1 MNILSRILVLFLVE
15 NILYRNKVFRELE
28 AIIEL
33 QNPFQKIEQFHSF
46 YKAYKNGE
54 IVFEEVYTAKE
65 FEEPS
70 YSSICK
76 IVPPQDV
83 PKRRNLT
90 TREGQIILI
99 HAVAHIE
106 FSAIDLALDSAYRFV
121 GLAKKYYDDWLEVAD
136 DEIRHFLML
145 HELLEELDAKYG
157 DVEVHNALFE
167 ASQKTQ
173 TLLDRMAVVPRYLE
187 ANGLDATP
195 IILEKLSKL
204 PKNEMLEKI
213 TSVLKVILDEEID
226 HVKKGD
232 VWFNYACEKEGV
244 SNDVYFEII
253 DKYYP
258 QGFLRAKNLNIE
270 GRKEAG
276 FSCDELK
283 RMAHKEVC

>member
-1 MNILSRILVLFLVE
+1 MNF
-15 NILYRNKVFRELE
+15 YKELE
-28 AIIEL
+28 LILEL
-33 QNPFQKIEQFHSF
+33 ESPKEKIDRFSVF
-46 YKAYKNGE
+46 YALYKDDK
-54 IVFEEVYTAKE
+54 VTFEDSYTVKE
-65 FEEPS
+65 FEKPS
-70 YSSICK
+70 YNAQCK

-90 TREGQIILI
+90 TSEGQIILI

-106 FSAIDLALDSAYRFV
+106 YSAIDLALDGAYRYS
-121 GLAKKYYDDWLEVAD
+121 GLPKKYYDDWLEVAD

-145 HELLEELDAKYG
+145 EELLHELDSKYG

-167 ASQKTQ
+167 ASQKAQ
-173 TLLDRMAVVPRYLE
+173 KFIDRMAVVPRYLE

-195 IILEKLSKL
+195 MILAKLKKL
-204 PKNEMLEKI
+204 PKNPMIQKI
-213 TSVLKVILDEEID
+213 IEVLTVILEEEVD

-276 FSCDELK
+276 FSCKELNF
-283 RMAHKEVC
+283 MAKKEVC